1 MHRKVTKLARFMAV
15 LGGLVLV
22 ALILL
27 TGVSVAG
34 RVLNTV
40 LHGSFMQGLAP
51 DLAGR
56 LIALGIGPVNGDY
69 ELVEAGMAFAV
80 FAFLPLCQITGS
92 HAYVDVFT
100 AWLPPRASRMLRAVI
115 EVAFALVLV
124 VIAVQLHEGLQS
136 KLRSGQSSL
145 LLQTPVWWNYAA
157 SLSGAVIAAL
167 AGSYMA
173 IVRVLES
180 VSGRVILAEGPEAGH

>member
-15 LGGLVLV
+15 LGGLVLA

-27 TGVSVAG
+27 TGLSVAG
-34 RVLNTV
+34 RILNTF
-40 LHGSFMQGLAP
+40 LHGGFMQGLAP
-51 DLAGR
+51 DLADR

-80 FAFLPLCQITGS
+80 FAFLPICQITGG

-100 AWLPPRASRMLRAVI
+100 TWLPPRVNRMLRAAI
-115 EVAFALVLV
+115 EVVFALVLV

-136 KLRSGQSSL
+136 KLRSGQSSF

-167 AGSYMA
+167 VGSYMA

-180 VSGRVILAEGPEAGH
+180 VSGRVILAEGPEAGN